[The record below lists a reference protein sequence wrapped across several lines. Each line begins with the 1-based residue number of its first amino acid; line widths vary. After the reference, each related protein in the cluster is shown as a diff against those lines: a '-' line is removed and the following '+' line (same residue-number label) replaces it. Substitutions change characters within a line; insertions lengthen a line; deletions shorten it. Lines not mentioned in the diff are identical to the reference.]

1 MTTAPPPPEKCRS
14 ICACLTCGWMQW
26 SMTSPVLPS
35 LMPFAKV
42 KKNPE
47 TLAALRNGN
56 CRKSATETAKA
67 LHSNGRTDYLFAL
80 HCTKNMIFTNPFN
93 KKYNSVVP
101 PLKNSSRVLSTPMK
115 IKKS

>member
-1 MTTAPPPPEKCRS
+1 MQKYLRLLNLRLDVVVNDITGLAIIDT
-14 ICACLTCGWMQW
+14 ICKGE
-26 SMTSPVLPS
+26 
-35 LMPFAKV
+35 
-42 KKNPE
+42 KNPE

-56 CRKSATETAKA
+56 CRKSATEIAKA